1 MTSTYRS
8 VAQQSEAE
16 RGGERSIL
24 SRQSADHRDLQ
35 DLMLAHEGATDPARR
50 SALLAELADRA
61 LRHAFAEETVLF
73 PAYRQYLPHTADVV
87 TAHIEGEH
95 QAVNDSLKR
104 LQDIDPQD
112 PAYSELVSSTFAV
125 IRDDARNEEDVL
137 LPQLQ
142 QVLTEDALRAL
153 GDAWEVARR
162 TSPTRPHP
170 KISRRP
176 PGNLLAAPFL
186 AVSDR
191 VKDAVD
197 SAGGARQVMRAAGIG
212 VAAGMAGV
220 AAMTAS
226 EKAEQRYTG
235 RKNSYVPNQ
244 TLRRLLGAP
253 SHQGRRW
260 HTPAD
265 VATNHAMHWGQGAA
279 VGAVRGVMTATG
291 RRGLRASLLF
301 TGIRFATDQTLE
313 NATGVGSPPWT
324 WPTGELVA
332 DVWHKYVYA
341 RVTGLVCDALIRPP
355 APRSA

>member
-1 MTSTYRS
+1 MSGTYPS
-8 VAQQSEAE
+8 VAEQSEFE

-24 SRQSADHRDLQ
+24 SRQSADHSDLQ
-35 DLMLAHEGATDPARR
+35 DLMVAHEQERDSARR
-50 SALLAELADRA
+50 GELLAELADRA

-73 PAYRQYLPHTADVV
+73 PAYRRHLAASGDVV
-87 TAHIEGEH
+87 SAHIESEH
-95 QAVNDSLKR
+95 QAVNDSLQR
-104 LQDIDPQD
+104 LQDIDPAD
-112 PAYSELVSSTFAV
+112 PEYTGLVSSTFQL

-142 QVLTEDALRAL
+142 QVLDAKGLRRL
-153 GDAWEVARR
+153 GDAWEAARR

-176 PGNLLAAPFL
+176 PGNVLAGPFL

-191 VKDAVD
+191 AKDAGD
-197 SAGGARQVMRAAGIG
+197 SAGGIRRLVRSASVGIVAG
-212 VAAGMAGV
+212 VAGV

-226 EKAEQRYTG
+226 EKIEQLWTG

-244 TLRRLLGAP
+244 TLRRLVGAP
-253 SHQGRRW
+253 SHQWRRW

-279 VGAVRGVMTATG
+279 VGAVRGVMAQG
-291 RRGLRASLLF
+291 GQRGLRASALF
-301 TGIRFATDQTLE
+301 TGVRFATDQTLE

-324 WPTGELVA
+324 WPRGELAA

-341 RVTGLVCDALIRPP
+341 AVTGWVCDRLIGSKGSRTT
-355 APRSA
+355 